1 MTVTEMTT
9 PTSPFAGVLEAAAS
23 APAPGVLH
31 NLRDRGRKNFAS
43 LGLPSRRQEEW
54 RFTLLK
60 ALQEGV
66 FEPPARV
73 APRIDIAPWRVAGSQ
88 LLVFV
93 DGVFD
98 ADSSD
103 VTGLPDGVVVSNL
116 VLASAVESKLV
127 EDHLGSL
134 APLEHH
140 PFAALN
146 TALLADGALIYL
158 PEDVVVTEPIQLLFA
173 NGAEGRSTLSTPRIL
188 IIAGAGSRATVV
200 ENHVGAGGASLSC
213 PVSEIVLGENAVL
226 EHVAVQEE
234 GADASHLAVR
244 QIQLAATS
252 RYSGQSISLGGAL
265 ARTDINVVL
274 DGEAAVA
281 SLDGFYVTDGKQ
293 QADTHITVRHAQPNS
308 NSFQLYKGI
317 LGGSSRAVFNG
328 RIIVDQD
335 AQKTDAK
342 QSNRNLVLSDN
353 AIVNS
358 NPQLEIFADDVRC
371 THGSTIGR
379 LDEEAIFYLRT
390 RGIGREEARSL
401 LTLAFAGEILDR
413 IPVTQIRER
422 LESEIASRLSQIEK
436 REEHQ

>member
-1 MTVTEMTT
+1 MTGIS
-9 PTSPFAGVLEAAAS
+9 PTSLEPAFNAVAAS
-23 APAPGVLH
+23 PSPAALAA
-31 NLRDRGRKNFAS
+31 LRAAGRKSFED

-54 RFTLLK
+54 RFTRLTN
-60 ALQEGV
+60 LQEAV
-66 FEPPARV
+66 FELPSRV
-73 APRIDIAPWRVAGSQ
+73 APRVDIATWKVAGSH

-98 ADSSD
+98 TDLSD
-103 VTGLPDGVVVSNL
+103 VSGLPDGVVVSNL
-116 VLASAVESKLV
+116 VVAAAAGSKLV
-127 EDHLGSL
+127 QDHLGSL
-134 APLEHH
+134 APLEDH

-158 PEDVVVTEPIQLLFA
+158 PEDTVVTEPIQLLFV

-188 IIAGAGSRATVV
+188 IVADSGSRATVV

-213 PVSEIVLGENAVL
+213 PLSEIVLGENAVL

-234 GADASHLAVR
+234 GAEASHLAVR
-244 QIQLAATS
+244 QIQLAAGS
-252 RYSGQSISLGGAL
+252 RYSGQSISLGGIL
-265 ARTDINVVL
+265 ARTDINVL
-274 DGEAAVA
+274 LNGEKTEA
-281 SLDGFYVTDGKQ
+281 SLDGFYLTDGKQ
-293 QADTHITVRHAQPNS
+293 QADTHITVRHAQPNC

-390 RGIGREEARSL
+390 RGIGRNEARNL
-401 LTLAFAGEILDR
+401 MTLAFAGEVLDR
-413 IPVTQIRER
+413 IPVSDLRER
-422 LESEIASRLSQIEK
+422 LESEVVNRLSQIEK